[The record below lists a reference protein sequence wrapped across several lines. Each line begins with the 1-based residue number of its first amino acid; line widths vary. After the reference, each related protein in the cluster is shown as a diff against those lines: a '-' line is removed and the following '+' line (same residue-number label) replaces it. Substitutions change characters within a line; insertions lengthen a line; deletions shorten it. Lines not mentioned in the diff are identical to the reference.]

1 MEGAVIEKE
10 QELLARVLDLF
21 AQKFDKKAV
30 LRGGMVLRILGSPR
44 LTNDLDYIFV
54 PYRSKK
60 DIVNEIITCL
70 ESIEGATLDYSL
82 NSKCLRVVLTVD
94 ETTIQMEAKVAMEV
108 ATATLSTRLFSP
120 QFSLPQRV
128 IHVIDYSVA
137 LANKMAAWNERRL
150 IRDLYDVW
158 FFLQMNVEPDRTML
172 EQRLQKPSYS
182 RLVKEPDHFPGDTC
196 GEFYDFMR
204 ARISGLSDEDIARE
218 LSDYL
223 PPQEISGLS
232 MLFRAALA
240 KLS

>member
-1 MEGAVIEKE
+1 MIEKE

-60 DIVNEIITCL
+60 DIVDEIIACL

-94 ETTIQMEAKVAMEV
+94 ETTIQMKAKVAMDVE
-108 ATATLSTRLFSP
+108 TATLSTRLFSP
-120 QFSLPQRV
+120 QFNLPQRV
-128 IHVIDYSVA
+128 IHVVDYAVA

-150 IRDLYDVW
+150 ARDLYDTW
-158 FFLQMNVEPDRTML
+158 FFLQMNVEPDRATL
-172 EQRLQKPSYS
+172 EQRLQNPSYS
-182 RLVKEPDHFPGDTC
+182 RLVKRPDYFAGDTC

-223 PPQEISGLS
+223 PPQELAGLS